1 MVALKLVPR
10 EYQKEIASNVLKKG
24 NSLVV
29 LPTGLG
35 KTLIAFIIM
44 EQRIKEGKILFL
56 APTKPLVNQ
65 HLKEIRNNFEE
76 YKSVAIT
83 GEISKKD
90 RKEMWNENDIIVAT
104 PQTVESD
111 FEIIN
116 KSNFSLVILDEVHR
130 TSGKYAY
137 SQIAKEFKPYS
148 HLVGLTASPG
158 SKKDKINE
166 IREKLGITNVEIK
179 DYDDEDVK
187 PFVKEIDV
195 EWVNVLE
202 DKEHREIKKE
212 LNELLDWYRDNIKRY
227 GFGHVPLKSRKGM
240 IFARDLI
247 LKSPI
252 PTKYQALKY
261 LSASIN
267 LDYAIE
273 MLETQSMGAFLN
285 YIQNMNT
292 KETKGTQILLKDG
305 RLEKIIQKVKST
317 PCRHPKTQ
325 KLIDIISEN
334 KEGKY
339 IVFSQYTAQIEYLDT
354 VLSLE
359 GFKCKKFIGQ
369 RKGNTRKQQMEIIQS
384 FRNEEFNVLIASS
397 IGEEGLDIPSV
408 DYVIFYEPIPSE
420 IRTIQRRGR
429 AGRHK
434 KGFVKVLITKGTRD
448 ETYLYA
454 SKNKEKKMKKT
465 VKKMSEENNIQKKT
479 GTLRD
484 FF

>member
-1 MVALKLVPR
+1 MVDFKHEPR
-10 EYQKEIASNVLKKG
+10 KYQQEIASNVLKRG
-24 NSLVV
+24 NTLVV

-35 KTLIAFIIM
+35 KTLIAFLVM
-44 EQRIKEGKILFL
+44 ENTLKLGSTLFL

-65 HLKEIRNNFEE
+65 HLKEIKDVFKE
-76 YKSVAIT
+76 YSSIALT
-83 GEISKKD
+83 GEIKKKD
-90 RKEMWNENDIIVAT
+90 RKKMWEESDIIVAT
-104 PQTVESD
+104 PQTVEKD
-111 FEIIN
+111 LEIIDKN
-116 KSNFSLVILDEVHR
+116 KFSLVVLDEVHR

-137 SQIAKEFKPYS
+137 TPIALEFKPHS
-148 HLVGLTASPG
+148 LILGLTASPG

-166 IREKLGITNVEIK
+166 MKEKLGILNVEIR

-187 PFVKEIDV
+187 PFVNEIDM
-195 EWVNVLE
+195 EWVNVME
-202 DKEHREIKKE
+202 DKEHRDVKKE
-212 LNELLDWYRDNIKRY
+212 LNELLDWYKSLIRKY
-227 GFGHVPLKSRKGM
+227 GFASVPLKSRKGM
-240 IFARDLI
+240 IFSRDLI
-247 LKSPI
+247 LKSPLK
-252 PTKYQALKY
+252 TKYQALKY

-285 YIQNMNT
+285 YVNNMKT

-305 RLEKIIQKVKST
+305 RLEKIVNYVKKN
-317 PCRHPKTQ
+317 PIRHPKTQ
-325 KLIDIISEN
+325 KLIDILNEN
-334 KEGKY
+334 KKGKY
-339 IVFSQYTAQIEYLDT
+339 IVFSQYTSQIEYLDT

-369 RKGNTRKQQMEIIQS
+369 RKGNTRKQQMEIIKE
-384 FRNEEFNVLIASS
+384 FRNDVFNVLIASS

-420 IRTIQRRGR
+420 IRSIQRRGR
-429 AGRHK
+429 AGRHR
-434 KGFVKVLITKGTRD
+434 KGFVKILITKGTRD

-465 VKKMSEENNIQKKT
+465 VKAMSEENDQEKKT

>member
-1 MVALKLVPR
+1 MVNFKHEPR
-10 EYQKEIASNVLKKG
+10 KYQQEIASNVLKRG
-24 NSLVV
+24 NTLVV

-35 KTLIAFIIM
+35 KTLIAFLVM
-44 EQRIKEGKILFL
+44 ENTLKLGSTLFL

-65 HLKEIRNNFEE
+65 HLKEIRDVFKE
-76 YKSVAIT
+76 YSSMALT
-83 GEISKKD
+83 GEIKKND
-90 RKEMWNENDIIVAT
+90 RKKMWEESDIIVAT
-104 PQTVESD
+104 PQTVEKD
-111 FEIIN
+111 LEIIN
-116 KSNFSLVILDEVHR
+116 KDKFSLVVLDEVHR

-137 SQIAKEFKPYS
+137 TPIALEFKPHS
-148 HLVGLTASPG
+148 LILGLTASPG
-158 SKKDKINE
+158 SKKEKINE
-166 IREKLGITNVEIK
+166 MKDKLGILNVEIR

-187 PFVKEIDV
+187 PFVNEIDM
-195 EWVNVLE
+195 EWVNVME

-212 LNELLDWYRDNIKRY
+212 LNELLDWYKSLIRKY
-227 GFGHVPLKSRKGM
+227 GFVNVPLKSRKGM
-240 IFARDLI
+240 IFSRDLI
-247 LKSPI
+247 LKSPLK
-252 PTKYQALKY
+252 TKYQALKY

-285 YIQNMNT
+285 YVENMKK

-305 RLEKIIQKVKST
+305 RLEKIVNYVRKNPV
-317 PCRHPKTQ
+317 RHPKTQ
-325 KLIDIISEN
+325 KLIDILNEN
-334 KEGKY
+334 QNGKY
-339 IVFSQYTAQIEYLDT
+339 IVFSQYTSQIEYLDT

-369 RKGNTRKQQMEIIQS
+369 RKGNTRKQQMEIIKE
-384 FRNEEFNVLIASS
+384 FRNDEFNVLIASS

-420 IRTIQRRGR
+420 IRSIQRRGR
-429 AGRHK
+429 AGRHR
-434 KGFVKVLITKGTRD
+434 KGFVKILITKGTRD

-454 SKNKEKKMKKT
+454 SKSKEKKMKKT
-465 VKKMSEENNIQKKT
+465 VKAMSEENNKENKT

>member
-1 MVALKLVPR
+1 MVDFKHVPR
-10 EYQKEIASNVLKKG
+10 KYQQEIASNVLKRG
-24 NSLVV
+24 NTLVV

-35 KTLIAFIIM
+35 KTLIGFLVM
-44 EQRIKEGKILFL
+44 ESCLKIGATLFL

-65 HLKEIRNNFEE
+65 HLKEIKEVFKE
-76 YKSVAIT
+76 YKSIAIT
-83 GEISKKD
+83 GEIKKKD
-90 RKEMWNENDIIVAT
+90 RKELWKEYDIIVAT
-104 PQTVESD
+104 PQTVEKD
-111 FEIIN
+111 LEIIN
-116 KSNFSLVILDEVHR
+116 KDKFSLVVLDEVHR

-137 SQIAKEFKPYS
+137 SQIALDFKPYA
-148 HLVGLTASPG
+148 LLLGLTASPG
-158 SKKDKINE
+158 SKKDKIE
-166 IREKLGITNVEIK
+166 EVKEKLGIKNVEIR

-187 PFVKEIDV
+187 EYVKEIDI
-195 EWVNVLE
+195 EWINVLE
-202 DKEHREIKKE
+202 DREHREIKKQ
-212 LNELLDWYRDNIKRY
+212 LNELLEWYKSNIRKY
-227 GFGHVPLKSRKGM
+227 GFTKVPLKSRKGM
-240 IFARDLI
+240 IYSRDLI
-247 LKSPI
+247 LKSPN

-285 YIQNMNT
+285 YVKNMET

-305 RLEKIIQKVKST
+305 RLEKIVDFVKKN

-325 KLIDIISEN
+325 KLIDIINKN

-339 IVFSQYTAQIEYLDT
+339 IVFSQYTSQIDYLDT

-359 GFKCKKFIGQ
+359 GFKCKRFIGQ
-369 RKGNTRKQQMEIIQS
+369 RKGNTRKQQIEIIKE
-384 FRNEEFNVLIASS
+384 FRENEFNVLIASS

-420 IRTIQRRGR
+420 IRSIQRRGR
-429 AGRHK
+429 AGRHR
-434 KGFVKVLITKGTRD
+434 KGFVKILITKGTRD
-448 ETYLYA
+448 ETYHYA

-465 VKKMSEENNIQKKT
+465 VKEMSEENNIEKKT

>member
-1 MVALKLVPR
+1 MVDFKHAPR
-10 EYQKEIASNVLKKG
+10 KYQQEIASNVLKKG
-24 NSLVV
+24 NTLVV

-35 KTLIAFIIM
+35 KTLIAFLVM
-44 EQRIKEGKILFL
+44 EKALKIGATLFL

-65 HLKEIRNNFEE
+65 HLKEIKDTFKE
-76 YKSVAIT
+76 YNAIALT
-83 GEISKKD
+83 GEIKKKD
-90 RKEMWNENDIIVAT
+90 RKKLWEEADIIVAT
-104 PQTVESD
+104 PQTVEKDLNSID
-111 FEIIN
+111 
-116 KSNFSLVILDEVHR
+116 KDRFSLVVLDEVHR

-137 SQIAKEFKPYS
+137 SPIAIEFKP
-148 HLVGLTASPG
+148 HALLLGLTASPG
-158 SKKDKINE
+158 SKKEKINE
-166 IREKLGITNVEIK
+166 IKDKLAITNVEIR
-179 DYDDEDVK
+179 DYEDEDVK
-187 PFVKEIDV
+187 PYVKEIDF

-202 DKEHREIKKE
+202 DREHREIKKQ
-212 LNELLDWYRDNIKRY
+212 LNELLEWYKSNIRRY
-227 GFGHVPLKSRKGM
+227 GFKTVPLKSRKGM
-240 IFARDLI
+240 IFSRDLI
-247 LKSPI
+247 LKSPN

-273 MLETQSMGAFLN
+273 MLETQSMGCFLN

-305 RLEKIIQKVKST
+305 RLEKIVEYVKKN

-325 KLIDIISEN
+325 KLIDIINKN

-369 RKGNTRKQQMEIIQS
+369 RKGNTRKQQMEIIKE
-384 FRNEEFNVLIASS
+384 FRNDEFNVLIASS

-420 IRTIQRRGR
+420 IRSIQRRGR

-434 KGFVKVLITKGTRD
+434 KGFVKILITKGTRD
-448 ETYLYA
+448 ETYLFA

-465 VKKMSEENNIQKKT
+465 VKEMSEENNQEKKT

>member
-10 EYQKEIASNVLKKG
+10 EYQKEIALNVLKKG

-35 KTLIAFIIM
+35 KTLIAFIVM
-44 EQRIKEGKILFL
+44 EQKLKNGKILFL

-65 HLKEIRNNFEE
+65 HLKEIRKNFEE
-76 YKSVAIT
+76 YKSIALT
-83 GEISKKD
+83 GEVNKKE
-90 RKEMWNENDIIVAT
+90 RQELWENNDIIVAT
-104 PQTVESD
+104 PQTVEKD
-111 FEIIN
+111 LELI
-116 KSNFSLVILDEVHR
+116 KKEKFSLVVLDEVHR

-137 SQIAKEFKPYS
+137 SQIAVEFKP
-148 HLVGLTASPG
+148 HALLLGLTASPG
-158 SKKDKINE
+158 SKENKIEE

-179 DYDDEDVK
+179 NYEDEDVK
-187 PFVKEIDV
+187 PYVQELDV
-195 EWVNVLE
+195 ELVNVLE
-202 DKEHREIKKE
+202 DKEHREIKKQ
-212 LNELLDWYRDNIKRY
+212 LTELLDWYKDNIRRY

-267 LDYAIE
+267 LDYSIE
-273 MLETQSMGAFLN
+273 MLETQSMGAFIN
-285 YIQNMNT
+285 YIENMST

-305 RLEKIIQKVKST
+305 RLEKIVEHVKKNT
-317 PCRHPKTQ
+317 YRHPKTQ
-325 KLIDIISEN
+325 KLIDIINSN
-334 KEGKY
+334 REGKY
-339 IVFSQYTAQIEYLDT
+339 IVFSQYTAQINYLDT
-354 VLSLE
+354 ALSLE

-369 RKGNTRKQQMEIIQS
+369 RKGNTRKQQLEIIES
-384 FRNEEFNVLIASS
+384 FRKDEFNVLIASS

-408 DYVIFYEPIPSE
+408 EYVIFYEPIPSE

-434 KGFVKVLITKGTRD
+434 KGFVKVLVTKGTRD
-448 ETYLYA
+448 ETYLFA
-454 SKNKEKKMKKT
+454 SKSKEKKMKKT
-465 VKKMSEENNIQKKT
+465 VKKMSEENNQEKKT